1 MTDSA
6 AERYVRLGLRLG
18 RHVDGLVDAY
28 FGPPGLKAAVD
39 AEPPVEPRTL
49 VADADGL
56 LGELE
61 DGWLRDQVVGLW
73 TYARALAG
81 EAIPYADEVEGC
93 YGVRPSWTEESIFAA
108 AHERLE
114 DVLPGN
120 GSLSERHRRWEDSL
134 LVPAERVE
142 ETIGAVVEAA
152 RGQTRSLVDL
162 PAGEGVDL
170 KMCATSR
177 GGPSA
182 NTSATSAARS
192 PSTWTSRCRPWSSS
206 GWRCTRPTRAI
217 TPSAP
222 ARSRRSSA
230 AAAYSRRRS

>member
-6 AERYVRLGLRLG
+6 AERYVRLGRRLG
-18 RHVDGLVDAY
+18 RHVDGLVGAY

-114 DVLPGN
+114 EVLPGN

-192 PSTWTSRCRPWSSS
+192 RSTWTSRCRPWSSS
-206 GWRCTRPTRAI
+206 G
-217 TPSAP
+217 
-222 ARSRRSSA
+222 
-230 AAAYSRRRS
+230 